1 MFDGVSLNPLLL
13 SRLQFAWVIG
23 WHIMLPTF
31 TVGLA
36 SYIALLE
43 ILHLATGR
51 EVYFRISAFWT
62 KIFAVAFGMGVVT
75 GVVMPFQFG
84 TNWSRYS
91 YATADVLSPL
101 FAYEGLTAFF
111 LEAAF
116 LGVLLFGRNL
126 VPRWAH
132 CASACMVA
140 AGTLFS
146 SFWILAANSWM
157 QTPAGATL
165 VNGRFEP
172 TDWLAIIFNPSF
184 PTRLGHT
191 VIGFY
196 ITTAFVVLSVA
207 AGYLLRERFVDE
219 ARRMLSMT
227 LWLLLIFV
235 PLQIFLGDASGLVT
249 EQYQPAKLAAIEG
262 DWQTRSRMPLTLFG
276 IPDQKDAVNHAAI
289 EIPVAGSLILKRD
302 PNGTVVGLDH
312 FPRSDWPPVIVV
324 FFSFRIMV
332 GIGFLM
338 LAIVLAGNALRRHG
352 RIFSQRMFLQIC
364 RASAPIGFIAVL
376 AGWVTTEVGRQPW
389 TVYGLLRTADS
400 VTPSLTGWNVA
411 LSFAGYAITYLIIY
425 PSGLLVMAY
434 LVRRGPSDTAHHAP
448 IEGGQPRSPTR
459 PVPETAGDVA

>member
-1 MFDGVSLNPLLL
+1 MSLNPLIL
-13 SRLQFAWVIG
+13 SRLQFGWVIG
-23 WHIMLPTF
+23 WHIMLPAF

-51 EVYFRISAFWT
+51 EIYFRISAFWT
-62 KIFAVAFGMGVVT
+62 KIFAVAFGMGVVS

-91 YATADVLSPL
+91 YATANVLSPL
-101 FAYEGLTAFF
+101 FAYEALTAFF

-116 LGVLLFGRNL
+116 LGVLLFGRHL

-132 CASACMVA
+132 CVSACMIA
-140 AGTLFS
+140 GGTLFS
-146 SFWILAANSWM
+146 SFWILSANSWM

-165 VNGRFEP
+165 VDGRFEP
-172 TDWLAIIFNPSF
+172 TNWLAIVFNPSF

-191 VIGFY
+191 VVGFY

-207 AGYLLRERFVDE
+207 AGYLLRERFVEE
-219 ARRMLSMT
+219 AQRMLSMS

-249 EQYQPAKLAAIEG
+249 ERYQPTKLAAIEG
-262 DWQTRSRMPLTLFG
+262 DWQTRAQMPLVLFA
-276 IPDQKDAVNHAAI
+276 IPDQKHAANHDAI
-289 EIPVAGSLILKRD
+289 EVPIVGSLILKHD
-302 PNGTVVGLDH
+302 PNGTVTGLDH

-338 LAIVLAGNALRRHG
+338 LAIVLAGNALRWHG
-352 RIFSQRMFLQIC
+352 RVFSHRLFLQIC
-364 RASAPIGFIAVL
+364 RASVPIGFIAVL

-389 TVYGLLRTADS
+389 TAYGLLRTADS

-411 LSFAGYAITYLIIY
+411 LSLAGYAIAYLIIY
-425 PSGLLVMAY
+425 PSGLLVMAH
-434 LVRRGPSDTAHHAP
+434 LVRRGPSDIEQQAP

-459 PVPETAGDVA
+459 PVAETVGDLP